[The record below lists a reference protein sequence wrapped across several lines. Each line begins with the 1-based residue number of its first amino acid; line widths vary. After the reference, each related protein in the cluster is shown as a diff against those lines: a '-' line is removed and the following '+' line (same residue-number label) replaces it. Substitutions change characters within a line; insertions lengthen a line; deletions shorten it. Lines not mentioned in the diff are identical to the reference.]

1 MKENKELIVD
11 KLLEVLR
18 LTRELSDLICL
29 EYLADDKDNELVIA
43 TFNTGYSKV
52 VNVSMDSGIAMI
64 SDIVKGLRWEVS
76 YE

>member
-11 KLLEVLR
+11 KLLVVLQ
-18 LTRELSDLICL
+18 LTRELSDLISL
-29 EYLADDKDNELVIA
+29 EYLLDDKGNELVIA

-64 SDIVKGLRWEVS
+64 SDIVKGLR
-76 YE
+76 